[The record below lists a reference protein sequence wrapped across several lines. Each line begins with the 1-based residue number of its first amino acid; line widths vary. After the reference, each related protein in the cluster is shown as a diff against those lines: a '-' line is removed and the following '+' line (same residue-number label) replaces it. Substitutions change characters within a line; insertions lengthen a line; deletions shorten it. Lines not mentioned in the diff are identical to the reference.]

1 MQVISRDPD
10 SVLAL
15 FCTSTDF
22 WTQPRIQAFLSKVP
36 NDSMIILDL
45 SSDEIPMWSKT
56 KSYYGKPFIWCMV
69 HNYGDVR
76 AIYGNL
82 SRVASGPVEARNT
95 PGNTM
100 MGVGITAE
108 GIETNPVIYE
118 LMVCRLFFIV
128 NYRSY
133 G

>member
-1 MQVISRDPD
+1 
-10 SVLAL
+10 
-15 FCTSTDF
+15 
-22 WTQPRIQAFLSKVP
+22 
-36 NDSMIILDL
+36 MIILDL

-95 PGNTM
+95 PGSTM
-100 MGVGITAE
+100 IGVGITAE

-118 LMVCRLFFIV
+118 LMVRYVKSRLAI
-128 NYRSY
+128 YS
-133 G
+133 

>member
-1 MQVISRDPD
+1 
-10 SVLAL
+10 
-15 FCTSTDF
+15 
-22 WTQPRIQAFLSKVP
+22 
-36 NDSMIILDL
+36 
-45 SSDEIPMWSKT
+45 
-56 KSYYGKPFIWCMV
+56 MV

-82 SRVASGPVEARNT
+82 SRVATGPVEARNT

-118 LMVCRLFFIV
+118 LMVWQYYFENEVQSFRKIIMSVL
-128 NYRSY
+128 
-133 G
+133 